1 MSDRRV
7 VVSLLCALL
16 AGCMG
21 AQIRAEASGLL
32 GCPKGQLTVEEKAA
46 DTFYVQGC
54 GKAAVCQAPKGG
66 EVQCI
71 GGASSGA
78 EP

>member
-1 MSDRRV
+1 MSDRMIV
-7 VVSLLCALL
+7 AVLLGALL
-16 AGCMG
+16 TGCVG
-21 AQIRAEASGLL
+21 AKIRAEASELL
-32 GCPKGQLTVEEKAA
+32 QCPQGQLTLEEKNP